1 MSKSKLIK
9 MKLQTPVEI
18 RAGRVEISPS
28 DRIMVLCGGKVSGIL
43 DARTADKKLIG
54 RLMTSQGGESHE

>member
-28 DRIMVLCGGKVSGIL
+28 DRIIGSLTLCNHN
-43 DARTADKKLIG
+43 KKW
-54 RLMTSQGGESHE
+54 